1 MTARL
6 PATAIVLA
14 GGRSARFGSDK
25 AEALL
30 RGRSML
36 DWVLAAVSGVCDEVI
51 IVGGP
56 PRERPGVRYLAEE
69 GDLRGPLGGMVA
81 GMRVARFD
89 ACFATAC
96 DAPLLAP
103 AIAHAQFN
111 RPIRLIIPFA
121 PGGTSDILARLMA
134 PGLGAA
140 LGQPVIV
147 ENRTG
152 ANGNIAA
159 DLVAKS
165 PPDGHT
171 ALFTISGFVQNLVL
185 QANPP
190 YKASDLAP
198 VSLVASF
205 PIAMAANAALPAAT
219 ASVPHASR
227 RPNVKPMP
235 GCAAT

>member
-103 AIAHAQFN
+103 AVVRAV
-111 RPIRLIIPFA
+111 L
-121 PGGTSDILARLMA
+121 TTLA
-134 PGLGAA
+134 
-140 LGQPVIV
+140 V
-147 ENRTG
+147 
-152 ANGNIAA
+152 A
-159 DLVAKS
+159 DA
-165 PPDGHT
+165 D
-171 ALFTISGFVQNLVL
+171 
-185 QANPP
+185 
-190 YKASDLAP
+190 
-198 VSLVASF
+198 
-205 PIAMAANAALPAAT
+205 AALPVVGGVPQPLAGAYRRDGCLAPFEATLATGRGGPIHAVRSVRWTELPETALRESDPDLRSFINANTPDALAALE
-219 ASVPHASR
+219 ALLA
-227 RPNVKPMP
+227 
-235 GCAAT
+235 GG